1 MELAVLL
8 RQLLLCSSPNG
19 QKFNYRLICRV
30 VSGDT
35 RRGVNKSRRG
45 DVLGSAR
52 QRLFLRAVDAEQ
64 PSASGDLSASAFRSD
79 SEGKCSRDVS

>member
-35 RRGVNKSRRG
+35 RHPLIPPTVSTPIKFP
-45 DVLGSAR
+45 VLTL
-52 QRLFLRAVDAEQ
+52 LFRDAE
-64 PSASGDLSASAFRSD
+64 
-79 SEGKCSRDVS
+79 